1 MLAPPVF
8 HFDPDLVFGRFDALK
23 RPPLVLKCRE
33 IESIVLKKGQKGS
46 FFVFFRVFWVFSCFF
61 VLECRGRLFWLDFS
75 TIIWRD
81 QSVKKGYF
89 SYFFLDF
96 YFFLGYGECVALIA
110 WYATVGLLW
119 VLDGVFIH
127 LMRSY

>member
-1 MLAPPVF
+1 MHEKNTKKSKKTPLGGYLGQKNDKRRVHGVIFHRNMLDPPIF

-75 TIIWRD
+75 TIIWRVGSTELHLRP
-81 QSVKKGYF
+81 QS
-89 SYFFLDF
+89 L
-96 YFFLGYGECVALIA
+96 
-110 WYATVGLLW
+110 
-119 VLDGVFIH
+119 
-127 LMRSY
+127 